1 MEHVIAYPLKDFKSV
16 QMDRRHLM
24 QVMGLSAG
32 AAFAVSALPRAV
44 FAAGAAQK
52 ATTGGK
58 GFKAL
63 AWNHLSFDVAD
74 VAKSRD
80 WYADLFGMKVTWDD
94 GIPPP
99 NQQPILRS
107 TSVIHQQWTPCT
119 SATSKPAKRRVSIT

>member
-32 AAFAVSALPRAV
+32 AA